1 MDWFYAKHGKQ
12 EGPVDL
18 ETLRSK
24 LKGGEIIATDLVWR
38 EGMAEW
44 TPAGEVAELTAA
56 EASSPAAPEAAGQA
70 PPPPQQAP
78 PQTQGGMAMQQP
90 QAGMQPNMV
99 AAPTSGLAIG
109 SMVCGIVGLMLCYFN
124 GLLALPAVICGHL
137 AIKQIDKSMTPIGGR
152 GMAIAGLVTGYIGL
166 AFQLFFIVVIGIAI
180 ASEM

>member
-18 ETLRSK
+18 ETLRAK
-24 LKGGEIIATDLVWR
+24 LKGGEIIGTDLVWR
-38 EGMAEW
+38 EGMGEW
-44 TPAGEVAELTAA
+44 TPAAEVAELTAA
-56 EASSPAAPEAAGQA
+56 EASSPAAPETAGPVPA
-70 PPPPQQAP
+70 PQQAP
-78 PQTQGGMAMQQP
+78 TQPQGGMAMQP

-99 AAPTSGLAIG
+99 APPTSGLAIA
-109 SMVCGIVGLMLCYFN
+109 SMVCGIVGIMLCYFN
-124 GLLALPAVICGHL
+124 GLLALPAVICGHM